1 MKKNKK
7 ERNYNISFKG
17 KTVLITGASR
27 GIGFKISEDFKYL
40 DAKVISL
47 SSKDYDLSSA
57 YELKKLINYITKINK
72 IDILINNAAINYSE
86 KNENLSVKKY
96 EQLMNVNLKAPFL
109 ITQAVSKKM
118 IKHRYGRIIN
128 ICSILSEKSKSGK
141 SAYSSSK
148 FGLVGFTKTLSI
160 ELAKYNILVNAV
172 SPGFIETEMTKL
184 MLKKN
189 EIMSFTKQVPLKRLG
204 KTEDIASAVIFLS
217 SDLNCFITGHNLI
230 IDGGFLGSI
239 SA

>member
-27 GIGFKISEDFKYL
+27 GIGLKISEDFRYL
-40 DAKVISL
+40 DAKVIAL

-57 YELKKLINYITKINK
+57 YELKKLINYINKIDK
-72 IDILINNAAINYSE
+72 IDILINNAAINFSE

-148 FGLVGFTKTLSI
+148 FGLVGLTKTLSI

-172 SPGFIETEMTKL
+172 SPGFIETEMTKS
-184 MLKKN
+184 MLKK
-189 EIMSFTKQVPLKRLG
+189 MKL
-204 KTEDIASAVIFLS
+204 
-217 SDLNCFITGHNLI
+217 
-230 IDGGFLGSI
+230 
-239 SA
+239 

>member
-27 GIGFKISEDFKYL
+27 GIGLKISEDFRYL
-40 DAKVISL
+40 DAKVIAL

-57 YELKKLINYITKINK
+57 YELKKLINYINKIDK
-72 IDILINNAAINYSE
+72 IDILINNAAINFSE

-184 MLKKN
+184 MLKRN

>member
-1 MKKNKK
+1 
-7 ERNYNISFKG
+7 
-17 KTVLITGASR
+17 
-27 GIGFKISEDFKYL
+27 
-40 DAKVISL
+40 
-47 SSKDYDLSSA
+47 
-57 YELKKLINYITKINK
+57 
-72 IDILINNAAINYSE
+72 
-86 KNENLSVKKY
+86 
-96 EQLMNVNLKAPFL
+96 MNVNLKAPFL

-148 FGLVGFTKTLSI
+148 FGLVGLTKTLSI